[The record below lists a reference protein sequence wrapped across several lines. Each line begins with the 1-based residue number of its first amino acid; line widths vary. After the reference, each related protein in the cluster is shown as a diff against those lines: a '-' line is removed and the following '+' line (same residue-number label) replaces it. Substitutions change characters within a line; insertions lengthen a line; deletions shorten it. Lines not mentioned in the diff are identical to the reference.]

1 VPGKAAVRLAAGSAS
16 LAAGGWVLR
25 ALRETPA
32 GGAGFG
38 YDPLFVPEG
47 ETRTFAEMPEGEKN
61 QLSHRARAWTELATY
76 LRTLV
81 PGDAH
86 RLRP

>member
-1 VPGKAAVRLAAGSAS
+1 MAFVSRF
-16 LAAGGWVLR
+16 GGMGV
-25 ALRETPA
+25 AE
-32 GGAGFG
+32 
-38 YDPLFVPEG
+38 FVPEG

-86 RLRP
+86 RLQP